1 MADVLGLVVYPGLT
15 NRYLTYI
22 KVQRVYCSN
31 TRLNGIYYVSATS
44 PDNSSTRIT
53 FENVFT
59 DYADGADL
67 NNMLN
72 LTRKGIGGV
81 PALTAATSIYGT
93 HFFDCHTSTT
103 AGRIVI
109 IMNETTSL
117 TSSQA
122 TLSGGAAFTSAGGL
136 YMPTVGQIAVFTIPE
151 YIIGYTG
158 FTNTAGVMAGG
169 TATNYTYR
177 YQIDKNDGNGFSA
190 WSASKTATTL
200 GTALSG
206 EASISAVNGFKLKL
220 EITTSTTNATA
231 ITSVYLTTISTTTA
245 QDYQYPLDLATITL
259 NNVVV
264 GSTYEIYDETS
275 AAILAIGTASLST
288 VVVTGVAT
296 NSDVIRVRVR
306 KATSAPKY
314 VPLETYTSITNL
326 AASVYVSQIS
336 DAIA

>member
-1 MADVLGLVVYPGLT
+1 
-15 NRYLTYI
+15 
-22 KVQRVYCSN
+22 
-31 TRLNGIYYVSATS
+31 
-44 PDNSSTRIT
+44 
-53 FENVFT
+53 
-59 DYADGADL
+59 
-67 NNMLN
+67 
-72 LTRKGIGGV
+72 
-81 PALTAATSIYGT
+81 
-93 HFFDCHTSTT
+93 
-103 AGRIVI
+103 
-109 IMNETTSL
+109 
-117 TSSQA
+117 
-122 TLSGGAAFTSAGGL
+122 
-136 YMPTVGQIAVFTIPE
+136 MPTVGQIAVFTIPE

-177 YQIDKNDGNGFSA
+177 YQIDKNDGNGFGA

-306 KATSAPKY
+306 KPRRRLNMCRWRLTPALPIWRPVSMSAR
-314 VPLETYTSITNL
+314 L
-326 AASVYVSQIS
+326 AMRLLNV
-336 DAIA
+336 